1 MAGKL
6 RLLVRAQ
13 PGSEGARLA
22 FGDGRTPVALSPL
35 FQSIRPATGLG
46 LTAGTTWQLAET
58 EASGLS
64 PWDACHLAVQDGL
77 GIAGGIEFAEPD
89 LEQPWLWSTASRQAF
104 GMTGEC
110 PTEGTPQDGDV
121 YALGPYSTWHKGTL
135 FSQLGEAAQA
145 VGPVGD
151 ARRVRIAHLDTGYD
165 ASHKTRPLHLN
176 TALQRNFVDSDRPHD
191 ATDRPTALLNPM
203 LGHGTGTI
211 GLLAGNKFDE
221 DNQFLG
227 GAPECDIVPIRVAN
241 WVVLFR
247 NSAIARAFDYVHGLW
262 DQPQSRVHV
271 VTMSMGGI
279 ASAAWADAINALY
292 ERGIF
297 VVTAA
302 GNNFFN
308 LPTRYIVY
316 PARFRRVV
324 AACGVMA
331 DERAYA
337 DLPARK
343 MAGCYGPRSK
353 EATAMAAYT
362 PNVPWPKFGCADVVD
377 WDGGGTS
384 AATPQIAAAAA
395 LWMQKHAA
403 TLEGY
408 SGWQR
413 VEAVRRALFAS
424 AKAPA
429 NDALARRLGRG
440 VLRANAALAIAPAEA
455 GTLVKEEEDSAS
467 FSLFRVLTGIGL
479 QGEPSPRLRMVELEA
494 LQLSQQSRDVETLL
508 DDLDPGDPAL
518 AGSDKARKIL
528 EALADHPGASRTF
541 RRLLARRLA
550 TAGPLLRQPDGAP
563 PSADDAAAD
572 FAGSPLEP
580 ETARP
585 AAVEAPSTPST
596 AFSPVPP
603 PPAHRALRVYAF
615 DPLVATRLET
625 SDLNEAILEIDWE
638 ADLKPGPVGEYF
650 EVVDIDPPSESAY
663 APVDLN
669 HPSILAT
676 RGLAPTE
683 GNPQFHQQMVYA
695 VAMNTVER
703 FNMALGREAQWAP
716 RLATVDGEYASR
728 FVRRLRIYPHALR
741 ERNAY
746 YSPVKMA
753 LLFGYFN
760 ASASD
765 AGGNLPGGLVFTCLS
780 HDIIAHETTHALLDG
795 LHPRFKERSSLDMLA
810 FHEAFADIVALFQHF
825 TLPEALRSELARA
838 RGDLSVANLLG
849 GLALQFGEAI
859 GRRGALRSAISRVN
873 EKGQPERVEPSPTD
887 YRSATKAH
895 DLGKVLVAAVFDAF
909 LQVYKRKTDDL
920 VRLASGG
927 TGILPEGRIPHDLV
941 ERLAQEAARIAG
953 RVLNIC
959 IRALDYCPPVD
970 LTFGEYLR
978 ALITAD
984 RDLVQDDPLGYRV
997 AFISAF
1003 RARGIFPTDV
1013 SNLSVDALTW
1023 QEPDIRVSGLAEAFN
1038 ELKLDWRIDCDRHQ
1052 AFLSS
1057 NEDAAKLHDFL
1068 SQSADPHT
1076 LAELGIVKT
1085 DRRQKITL
1093 GKERGKISKIEVH
1106 SVRPARRVAPSGK
1119 ILNDVIIVITQSW
1132 KPEGIGLS
1140 FRGGCTIICDRET
1153 GRIRYVIRKRIG
1165 NRRSIDDQL
1174 KFRMSMTEGSAMR
1187 NYFAEDR
1194 IPPEPFALT
1203 HRD

>member
-13 PGSEGARLA
+13 PGGRDATLA
-22 FGDGRTPVALSPL
+22 FGAERSSVALSPL
-35 FQSIRPATGLG
+35 FQSIRPTTGLR
-46 LTAGTTWQLAET
+46 LTAGTTWQLAEA

-64 PWDACHLAVQDGL
+64 PWDACHLAVQEGL
-77 GIAGGIEFAEPD
+77 GIAGGVEFAEPD
-89 LEQPWLWSTASRQAF
+89 FEQPWLWSTESRQAL

-110 PTEGTPQDGDV
+110 GTEGAPQDGDV
-121 YALGPYSTWHKGTL
+121 YAMGPYSTWHKGTRY
-135 FSQLGEAAQA
+135 SQLADAAQA
-145 VGPVGD
+145 VGPITD

-176 TALQRNFVDSDRPHD
+176 TVLQRNFVDNDRPDD

-211 GLLAGNKFDE
+211 GLLAGNKFDD

-262 DQPQSRVHV
+262 DRPQSRVHV

-279 ASAAWADAINALY
+279 ASAAWADAVNALY

-324 AACGVMA
+324 AACGVME

-362 PNVPWPKFGCADVVD
+362 PNVPWPKFGCADIVD

-395 LWMQKHAA
+395 LWIQKHGAA
-403 TLEGY
+403 LEGY
-408 SGWQR
+408 TGWQR
-413 VEAVRRALFAS
+413 VEAVRQALFAS
-424 AKAPA
+424 AKPPA
-429 NDALARRLGRG
+429 STELARRLGRG
-440 VLRANAALAIAPAEA
+440 VLRANAALAIAPARA
-455 GTLVKEEEDSAS
+455 NTLVKEEEDSAS
-467 FSLFRVLTGIGL
+467 FGLFRVLTGIGL
-479 QGEPSPRLRMVELEA
+479 QGEPTPRQKMVELEA
-494 LQLSQQSRDVETLL
+494 LQLSQQSRDVEALL
-508 DDLDPGDPAL
+508 EGRDPADVAL
-518 AGSDKARKIL
+518 AGSDKAREIL
-528 EALADHPGASRTF
+528 NALADHPRASRSLK
-541 RRLLARRLA
+541 RLVARRLA
-550 TAGPLLRQPDGAP
+550 TTGQLVRLPDGARP
-563 PSADDAAAD
+563 PADDSSAGFADSALDREVTTPADVQAAPTPPAS
-572 FAGSPLEP
+572 FA
-580 ETARP
+580 
-585 AAVEAPSTPST
+585 
-596 AFSPVPP
+596 PVPP
-603 PPAHRALRVYAF
+603 PPAHRSLRVYAF

-625 SDLNEAILEIDWE
+625 SDLNEAVLEIDWE

-650 EVVDIDPPSESAY
+650 EIVDVDPPSESAY

-669 HPSILAT
+669 HPYILANQ
-676 RGLAPTE
+676 GLAPTE

-716 RLATVDGEYASR
+716 RLATIDGEFQSR
-728 FVRRLRIYPHALR
+728 FVRRLRVYPHALR

-746 YSPVKMA
+746 YSPSKMA

-760 ASASD
+760 ASVSD

-795 LHPRFKERSSLDMLA
+795 LHPRFKEPSSLDMLA

-859 GRRGALRSAISRVN
+859 GKRGALRSAISRVN
-873 EKGQPERVEPSPTD
+873 EKGRPERVEPSPTD
-887 YRSATKAH
+887 YKSATKAH
-895 DLGKVLVAAVFDAF
+895 DRGKVLVAAVFDAF
-909 LQVYKRKTDDL
+909 LQIYKRKTDDL
-920 VRLASGG
+920 VRLATGG

-941 ERLAQEAARIAG
+941 ERLAQEASRIAG

-984 RDLVQDDPLGYRV
+984 RDLVRDDPLGYRV
-997 AFISAF
+997 AFVSAC

-1013 SNLSVDALTW
+1013 NNLSVDALAW
-1023 QEPDIRVSGLAEAFN
+1023 QEPDIHVSGLAGVFKKMA
-1038 ELKLDWRIDCDRHQ
+1038 LDWRIDSDRYQ
-1052 AFLSS
+1052 AFMGS
-1057 NEDAAKLHDFL
+1057 NKDAKELHDFL
-1068 SQSADPHT
+1068 SESADQHT

-1085 DRRQKITL
+1085 DRRKTITL
-1093 GKERGKISKIEVH
+1093 GKERGRISKIEVH

-1119 ILNDVIIVITQSW
+1119 IHDDVVIVITQSW
-1132 KPEGIGLS
+1132 KPQGVGLS
-1140 FRGGCTIICDRET
+1140 FRGGCTIICDRES

-1165 NRRSIDDQL
+1165 NKRNIDEQQR
-1174 KFRMSMTEGSAMR
+1174 FRMAMAEGSAMR

-1194 IPPEPFALT
+1194 IPPEPFALL